1 MTRAALRALALA
13 MLVAIAHPASASAQG
28 SDAGSGWRVGIT
40 FGGISTFGVTYETYR
55 DGTALEVTLGT
66 FAFRDL
72 GVAISGKQY
81 FGGRAARPFAG
92 LGLWAIVAS
101 SDPRSGMGLVA
112 RMPLGLDWNVR
123 DQHAAGLEIAIN
135 RALGVRRPDPED
147 DRPLNRRLVPLP
159 GVYYRYTP

>member
-1 MTRAALRALALA
+1 MRTSHLRTIVVLALVLCFYA
-13 MLVAIAHPASASAQG
+13 APCGAQG
-28 SDAGSGWRVGIT
+28 SDAGSGWRLGIT

-55 DGTALEVTLGT
+55 DGTALEVPLGT

-72 GVAISGKQY
+72 GVAVSGKQY

-101 SDPRSGMGLVA
+101 SDPRSGLGLVA
-112 RMPLGLDWNVR
+112 RMPLGLDWNVHDR
-123 DQHAAGLEIAIN
+123 HSVGTEIAIN
-135 RALGVRRPDPED
+135 RALAVRRPDPED

-159 GVYYRYTP
+159 GIYYRVAP